1 MAKTEQEKR
10 ESNRI
15 AAKKWRDAH
24 PERSREISQKYWEKN
39 KVKLHTKNKKWT
51 SENPEK
57 RREIDK
63 NFYARNR
70 QKRNDS
76 AKEYKR
82 KKLVAL
88 AGRERPTICEV
99 CNMESEKT
107 LHFDHN
113 HETGEFRGWI
123 CGPCNRAIGI
133 VKENPDTLRALAD
146 YLEQS
151 RNQ

>member
-1 MAKTEQEKR
+1 
-10 ESNRI
+10 
-15 AAKKWRDAH
+15 
-24 PERSREISQKYWEKN
+24 
-39 KVKLHTKNKKWT
+39 
-51 SENPEK
+51 
-57 RREIDK
+57 
-63 NFYARNR
+63 
-70 QKRNDS
+70 
-76 AKEYKR
+76 
-82 KKLVAL
+82 
-88 AGRERPTICEV
+88 
-99 CNMESEKT
+99 MESEKT